1 MFQALRKLRSGK
13 RSGPGK
19 PWRLRL
25 WFTLCCGFLPLNQVQ
40 AADKP
45 VLRWCLDHFPR
56 FHEFHGRNPPIGP
69 SVDLMQELARRA
81 DFVLA
86 FSNRTPIARCFRQI
100 STGEADLMVNLNHTA
115 EREQLMYMLPYNEN
129 IPESLY
135 LQARDQRLI
144 EQFSQLSQ
152 LRLVTV
158 RNYTYNPTLMML
170 LKSQRQHLEVD
181 SILAGFELLRK
192 GRVDGVIVPTQSS
205 LEVIRHNPQL
215 HYKFRKAA
223 LSFKFPERRYVH
235 VGFSRHS
242 QYPTMKNKLEHA
254 INSMVQDGTVQR
266 LYRVEQEKIG
276 PTYLVGP

>member
-1 MFQALRKLRSGK
+1 MLSAQTPPSYQRWQRLYSPLPSLFGIIGCWLLLSGA
-13 RSGPGK
+13 
-19 PWRLRL
+19 
-25 WFTLCCGFLPLNQVQ
+25 VQ

-45 VLRWCLDHFPR
+45 VLHWCLDHFPR
-56 FHEFHGRNPPIGP
+56 FHEFHGRNPPVGP

-86 FSNRTPIARCFRQI
+86 FSNRTPVARCFRQI

-115 EREQLMYMLPYNEN
+115 ERAQLMYLLPYNEN

-144 EQFSQLSQ
+144 DQLSQLSQ

-158 RNYTYNPTLMML
+158 RNYTYNPRLMTL

-181 SILAGFELLRK
+181 SIQAGFELLRK

-205 LEVIRHNPQL
+205 LEVIRNNPQL
-215 HYKFRKAA
+215 HYKFRQAA
-223 LSFKFPERRYVH
+223 LNFKFAERRYVH

-242 QYPTMKNKLEHA
+242 KHPAMKAKLEQA
-254 INSMVQDGTVQR
+254 LQSMVADGTVQR

-276 PTYLVGP
+276 PTFLAEQ